1 MGVPTERQ
9 MERLTNV
16 ALDAMETEVAAWRR
30 IGTWAP
36 QMTRLVRYPSLSIT
50 NIGPAEIPQEEEMTI
65 QQIELPD
72 DQVNDFL
79 RRAAVQ
85 AAVKA
90 VLAEPLMQTT
100 IAVEVV

>member
-16 ALDAMETEVAAWRR
+16 ALDAMEAEVAAWSRL
-30 IGTWAP
+30 GTWTP
-36 QMTRLVRYPSLSIT
+36 RTVRLIRHPRLSLAT
-50 NIGPAEIPQEEEMTI
+50 IGPADVPTVEDSVQH
-65 QQIELPD
+65 IELPD
-72 DQVNDFL
+72 EQVNDFL
-79 RRAAVQ
+79 RRVAVQ

>member
-16 ALDAMETEVAAWRR
+16 ALDAMEAEVAAWRR
-30 IGTWAP
+30 IGTWSP
-36 QMTRLVRYPSLSIT
+36 RTVRLVRYPRMSLDD
-50 NIGPAEIPQEEEMTI
+50 IGPAEIPAVVDNYQH
-65 QQIELPD
+65 IELPD
-72 DQVNDFL
+72 EHVNGFI

-100 IAVEVV
+100 INVEVV